1 MNPDDTDYLDETRG
15 VPEFLRDPIGIVR
28 RRWRWMLSA
37 LLSGVVLT
45 GLYAARL
52 EPRYLASATVLVTS
66 QQISEAFVRS
76 TLPSDSLERI
86 NAIVGEVLSRETLV
100 GLIEKHALYTGLRKS
115 KTLAEIADR
124 MRPDISIEREEGI
137 ASRHQSA
144 TVFTISYEAS
154 RPDVA
159 AAVAN
164 DLARTFTAA
173 SIRKR
178 TEQAGLTTEFLRRE
192 LESADAELRVQSRT
206 ITEFKE
212 QHRGELPDDL
222 GANLAKLDRLQR
234 QRQSLA
240 LQIAESETR
249 LAMLSGGEAA
259 PPEARLMAL
268 RARLDAQ
275 LTVQTELHPDVLA
288 LKRQI
293 RSLEAQIARNDG
305 SDPAEPV
312 AAPRGTLAELREQLA
327 DTGQTILQIDARV
340 ARTPARQEAL
350 AALKGKES
358 VLRESYLELLRKVED
373 AELAQALEMA
383 QQGERFSVVDWAEP
397 PAEPTRSRWR
407 YLVAGGVASV
417 MLSLGLGVVL
427 ESLDPVLQAPNQFE
441 SVFGLPLLGSVSR
454 IS

>member
-1 MNPDDTDYLDETRG
+1 MNPEHTDLLAGT
-15 VPEFLRDPIGIVR
+15 PEIPDYLRDPAGLVR

-45 GLYAARL
+45 GLYVARL

-66 QQISEAFVRS
+66 QQISEKFVRS

-124 MRPDISIEREEGI
+124 MRPNISIEREEGI
-137 ASRHQSA
+137 GSRRQRQSA

-178 TEQAGLTTEFLRRE
+178 TEQAALTTEFLRRE
-192 LESADAELRVQSRT
+192 LESADAELRAQSRT

-350 AALKGKES
+350 
-358 VLRESYLELLRKVED
+358 
-373 AELAQALEMA
+373 
-383 QQGERFSVVDWAEP
+383 
-397 PAEPTRSRWR
+397 
-407 YLVAGGVASV
+407 
-417 MLSLGLGVVL
+417 
-427 ESLDPVLQAPNQFE
+427 
-441 SVFGLPLLGSVSR
+441 
-454 IS
+454 